1 MKNFGIKKIFWE
13 FKSQII
19 HILFLFLF
27 FFSLKQLSSNGHRIV
42 EGYSYTGLLYH
53 SARIILQLQLVIRGE
68 NMEVD
73 RFKNHLAQG
82 SFLLVEKLRP

>member
-1 MKNFGIKKIFWE
+1 MKNFGIKKVFWE

-19 HILFLFLF
+19 HVLFLFL
-27 FFSLKQLSSNGHRIV
+27 FSLKQLSRNGHRIV
-42 EGYSYTGLLYH
+42 EGYSYTGVLH
-53 SARIILQLQLVIRGE
+53 DSARIILQLQLVIRGE

-82 SFLLVEKLRP
+82 SFFY